1 MHEVTP
7 EARRILWGAGT
18 PRTMRAHWILHEV
31 GLEYER
37 RPIGSRTGETQTDAF
52 TRINPSQKIPV
63 LQDGEF
69 TLTESAAIVTYVGGT
84 YGAQRGLLPAPD
96 TKARANY
103 YQWCFF
109 LMMEFDAN
117 ALYVLRKHTDL
128 KAIYGEAPNAVLAAR
143 KQLEKQ
149 AQVVNKTL
157 AARGPFIL
165 GESFTGADILLTTCL
180 VSAMRRGIELPDALV
195 KYLER
200 ITPREAYQQAL
211 GTINRRERLKIP

>member
-1 MHEVTP
+1 
-7 EARRILWGAGT
+7 
-18 PRTMRAHWILHEV
+18 V

-37 RPIGSRTGETQTDAF
+37 RPIGSRTGETQTDEF

-84 YGAQRGLLPAPD
+84 YGAQRGLVPPPD
-96 TKARANY
+96 ENQANY

-128 KAIYGEAPNAVLAAR
+128 KAIYGKAPNAVLAAR

-149 AQVVNKTL
+149 AQVVSKTL

-165 GESFTGADILLTTCL
+165 GESFTAADILLTICL

-195 KYLER
+195 NYLER
-200 ITPREAYQQAL
+200 ITRREAYKQAL
-211 GTINRRERLKIP
+211 VVNQPT

>member
-1 MHEVTP
+1 MHKETT

-37 RPIGSRTGETQTDAF
+37 RPIGSRTGETQTDEF

-84 YGAQRGLLPAPD
+84 YGAQRGLLPPPD

-117 ALYVLRKHTDL
+117 ALYVRCATYSLDAR
-128 KAIYGEAPNAVLAAR
+128 ARRAPR
-143 KQLEKQ
+143 
-149 AQVVNKTL
+149 
-157 AARGPFIL
+157 P
-165 GESFTGADILLTTCL
+165 
-180 VSAMRRGIELPDALV
+180 
-195 KYLER
+195 
-200 ITPREAYQQAL
+200 
-211 GTINRRERLKIP
+211 

>member
-1 MHEVTP
+1 MHKETT

-37 RPIGSRTGETQTDAF
+37 RPIGSRTGETQTNEF

-69 TLTESAAIVTYVGGT
+69 TLAESAAIVTYVGGT
-84 YGAQRGLLPAPD
+84 YGAERGLLPPPD

-109 LMMEFDAN
+109 LMMELDAN
-117 ALYVLRKHTDL
+117 ALYVIRKHNDL

-143 KQLEKQ
+143 KQFEKQ
-149 AQVVNKTL
+149 AQVVSKTL
-157 AARGPFIL
+157 HARGPFIL
-165 GESFTGADILLTTCL
+165 GESFTGADILLTACL
-180 VSAMRRGIELPDALV
+180 VEAYKQALV
-195 KYLER
+195 VNQP
-200 ITPREAYQQAL
+200 T
-211 GTINRRERLKIP
+211 

>member
-1 MHEVTP
+1 MLEGTAA
-7 EARRILWGAGT
+7 ERRILWGAGT
-18 PRTMRAHWILHEV
+18 PRTMRAHWILQEV

-37 RPIGSRTGETQTDAF
+37 RPIGPRTGETQTDEF

-84 YGAQRGLLPAPD
+84 YGTQRGLLPPPD
-96 TKARANY
+96 TKTRANY

-128 KAIYGEAPNAVLAAR
+128 SAIYGEAPNAVLAAR

-149 AQVVNKTL
+149 AQVVSKAL

-195 KYLER
+195 KYLEC
-200 ITPREAYQQAL
+200 ITRRKAYQQAL
-211 GTINRRERLKIP
+211 VVNQPT

>member
-1 MHEVTP
+1 MHEETT

-31 GLEYER
+31 GLKYER
-37 RPIGSRTGETQTDAF
+37 RPIGSRTGETQTDEF

-69 TLTESAAIVTYVGGT
+69 TLTESAAIVTYIGGT
-84 YGAQRGLLPAPD
+84 YGAHRGLLPAPD

-103 YQWCFF
+103 YQRCFF
-109 LMMEFDAN
+109 LMMELDAN
-117 ALYVLRKHTDL
+117 ALYVIRKHTDL

-143 KQLEKQ
+143 KQFVKQ

-157 AARGPFIL
+157 TARGPFIL
-165 GESFTGADILLTTCL
+165 GESFTGADILLATCL
-180 VSAMRRGIELPDALV
+180 VSAMRRGIELPDAAV

-200 ITPREAYQQAL
+200 ITPREAYKQAL
-211 GTINRRERLKIP
+211 VDNQPT

>member
-109 LMMEFDAN
+109 LMMELDAN
-117 ALYVLRKHTDL
+117 ALYVIRKHTDL

-149 AQVVNKTL
+149 VQVVNKTL

-180 VSAMRRGIELPDALV
+180 VSAMRRGIELPDTLV
-195 KYLER
+195 NYLER

-211 GTINRRERLKIP
+211 VDNQPT

>member
-1 MHEVTP
+1 MLERTT
-7 EARRILWGAGT
+7 ATRRILWGAGT
-18 PRTMRAHWILHEV
+18 PRTMRAHWILQEV

-37 RPIGSRTGETQTDAF
+37 RPIGSRTGETQTDEF
-52 TRINPSQKIPV
+52 IRINPSQKIPV

-84 YGAQRGLLPAPD
+84 YGSTQRGLLPPPD

-103 YQWCFF
+103 DQWCFF
-109 LMMEFDAN
+109 LMMELDAN
-117 ALYVLRKHTDL
+117 ALYVIRKHTDL
-128 KAIYGEAPNAVLAAR
+128 KAFYGEAPNAVLAAR

-149 AQVVNKTL
+149 AQVVSRTL
-157 AARGPFIL
+157 TARGPFIL

-200 ITPREAYQQAL
+200 ITPREAYKQAL
-211 GTINRRERLKIP
+211 VANQPS

>member
-1 MHEVTP
+1 MLEGT
-7 EARRILWGAGT
+7 ACSASNSLGAGT
-18 PRTMRAHWILHEV
+18 PRTMRAHWILQEV

-37 RPIGSRTGETQTDAF
+37 RPIGSRTGETQTDEF

-69 TLTESAAIVTYVGGT
+69 TLTEKAIVIVTYVGGT
-84 YGAQRGLLPAPD
+84 YGTQRGLLPPPD
-96 TKARANY
+96 TKTRANY

-149 AQVVNKTL
+149 AQVVSKTL

-195 KYLER
+195 KYLEC
-200 ITPREAYQQAL
+200 ITRREAYKQAL
-211 GTINRRERLKIP
+211 VVNQRT

>member
-1 MHEVTP
+1 MTGGDY
-7 EARRILWGAGT
+7 ARRERDSASNSLGSWHTENDAGALDSARGG
-18 PRTMRAHWILHEV
+18 PRIRASADRV
-31 GLEYER
+31 ANR
-37 RPIGSRTGETQTDAF
+37 RDTNRS
-52 TRINPSQKIPV
+52 INPSQKIPV

-84 YGAQRGLLPAPD
+84 YGTRHGLLPPPD
-96 TKARANY
+96 TKTRAKY

-149 AQVVNKTL
+149 AQVVSKTL

-180 VSAMRRGIELPDALV
+180 VAAMRREIELPDVLV
-195 KYLER
+195 KYLKR
-200 ITPREAYQQAL
+200 ITRREAYKQAL
-211 GTINRRERLKIP
+211 VVNQPP